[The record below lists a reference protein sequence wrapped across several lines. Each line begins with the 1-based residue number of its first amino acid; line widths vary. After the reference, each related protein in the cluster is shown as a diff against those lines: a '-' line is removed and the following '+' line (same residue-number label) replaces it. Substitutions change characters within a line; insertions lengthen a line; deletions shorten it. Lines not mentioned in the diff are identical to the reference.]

1 VFNQLDMIVNRL
13 TAMMIQ
19 RYFPFLLVLIMFS
32 IVSCKKEKTS
42 WNSDWHVP
50 VVDDTLDLSNLVND
64 STLNVTGGFYN
75 VDLTRTLFD
84 IGIQDIVKLPDTT
97 INHSF
102 VSAVQSLN
110 VPPGFSFVNEI
121 EEHELNVE
129 EVQLK
134 KIRVSGGTIDIKVYN
149 PLGTKAFFT
158 VQLPGATK
166 NGVAFQEQYV
176 VEAGSVQNPAS
187 KTATISL
194 AGYDIDLTGIN
205 GGGFNLLQSQLI
217 INSDPLGPSVTITNS
232 QVFNVEANFK
242 NITVDYARGYFGNQV
257 LEETKLLPLDVMNA
271 IIAGSVDLPETSVT
285 FEIENGMKLGAK
297 ATLVSLQNTN
307 SSGNTVQL
315 VASQLG
321 TPVFLDPATG
331 SWSGLS
337 SSSKS
342 IVFNGTNSN
351 LESYLENLGN
361 EHEVGYKLE
370 LNPWGNI
377 SGGWDEIFPNSR
389 LRVKVKAQLPLALG
403 ANGLT
408 VCDTFDLD
416 LEQKS
421 DRSRINSGKITLDA
435 TNAFPFSCG
444 VTLHLM
450 DANNNVL
457 HVVQAENELL
467 SAIYGSLDPLDGLM
481 KKASQ
486 VVFNLSES
494 AVNDINQIKKVVVL
508 AQFNT
513 PDAAGMNQQVQ
524 IPAGAFLAVKLRA
537 AFEFKAML

>member
-1 VFNQLDMIVNRL
+1 MLLKRL
-13 TAMMIQ
+13 ITMMKKK
-19 RYFPFLLVLIMFS
+19 YYPLLLVFFTVLIT
-32 IVSCKKEKTS
+32 SCKKEKTS
-42 WNSDWHVP
+42 WDSDWHVP

-64 STLNVTGGFYN
+64 STLNVMGGYYQ

-84 IGIQDIVKLPDTT
+84 IGIEDIVKIPDTT

-102 VSAVQSLN
+102 VSAVQSLS

-134 KIRVSGGTIDIKVYN
+134 KIRVSGGTIEIKVFN

-166 NGVAFQEQYV
+166 NGIAFQEQYV
-176 VEAGSVQNPAS
+176 VDAGTIQNPAS

-194 AGYDIDLTGIN
+194 AGYDLNLTGIG

-217 INSDPLGPSVTITNS
+217 INSDPLGPSVTITNN

-242 NITVDYARGYFGNQV
+242 DITVDYARGYFGNQV
-257 LEETKLLPLDVMNA
+257 LEETKLLPLDIMNA
-271 IIAGSVDLPETSVT
+271 IIAGSLDLPETSVT

-297 ATLVSLQNTN
+297 ATLVSLKNTN
-307 SSGNTVQL
+307 SSGNTIQL
-315 VASQLG
+315 AASQLG

-331 SWSGLS
+331 SWSGLNS
-337 SSSKS
+337 SNES
-342 IVFNGTNSN
+342 IVFNGVNSN
-351 LESYLENLGN
+351 LETYLENLGN
-361 EHEVGYKLE
+361 EHEVAYQLE

-389 LRVKVKAQLPLALG
+389 LRVKVKAELPLSIG

-408 VCDTFDLD
+408 VCDTFNLD

-421 DRSRINSGKITLDA
+421 DRSKVNSGKIILDA

-444 VTLHLM
+444 VTIHLL

-457 HVVQAENELL
+457 HVLPGESDLL
-467 SAIYGSLDPLDGLM
+467 SAVYGSLDPIDGLM
-481 KKASQ
+481 KKSSQ
-486 VVFNLSES
+486 VVFNLTES
-494 AVNDINQIKKVVVL
+494 AVNDVNLVKKVMVI
-508 AQFNT
+508 AEFNT
-513 PDAAGMNQQVQ
+513 PDASGVNQQVS

-537 AFEFKAML
+537 AFQFKAML

>member
-1 VFNQLDMIVNRL
+1 MYVKRL
-13 TAMMIQ
+13 NTMMIKH
-19 RYFPFLLVLIMFS
+19 RTTFLLFLLSVA

-42 WNSDWHVP
+42 WDSNWHVP
-50 VVDDTLDLSNLVND
+50 VVEDTLDLSNLVND
-64 STLNVTGGFYN
+64 STLNVSGGFYN

-84 IGIQDIVKLPDTT
+84 IGIQDIIKIPDTT
-97 INHSF
+97 ITHSF

-129 EVQLK
+129 NVQLK
-134 KIRVSGGTIDIKVYN
+134 KIRVSGGTIEMKVFN

-158 VQLPGATK
+158 VQLPGAIK

-176 VEAGSVQNPAS
+176 VEAGTVQNPAS

-194 AGYDIDLTGIN
+194 AGYELDLTGIS

-217 INSDPLGPSVTITNS
+217 INSDPLGPSVTITNN
-232 QVFNVEANFK
+232 QLFNVEANFK

-257 LEETKLLPLDVMNA
+257 LEETKLLPLELMNA
-271 IIAGSVDLPETSVT
+271 VIAGSVDLPETSLT

-307 SSGNTVQL
+307 SAGNTVQL
-315 VASQLG
+315 AASQLG
-321 TPVFLDPATG
+321 IPVFLNPATG
-331 SWSGLS
+331 SWNGLNPS
-337 SSSKS
+337 YES
-342 IVFNGTNSN
+342 IVFDASNSN
-351 LESYLENLGN
+351 LEAYLENLGN

-408 VCDTFDLD
+408 VCDTFDLN

-444 VTLHLM
+444 VTLHLL

-457 HVVQAENELL
+457 HVVQGESDLL
-467 SAIYGSLDPLDGLM
+467 SSVYGSLDPFDGLM

-494 AVNDINQIKKVVVL
+494 AVSDINLIKKVVVIAEL
-508 AQFNT
+508 NT
-513 PDAAGMNQQVQ
+513 PNSAGSNQQVQ
-524 IPAGAFLAVKLRA
+524 IPAGGFLAVKLRA

>member
-1 VFNQLDMIVNRL
+1 MIVNRL